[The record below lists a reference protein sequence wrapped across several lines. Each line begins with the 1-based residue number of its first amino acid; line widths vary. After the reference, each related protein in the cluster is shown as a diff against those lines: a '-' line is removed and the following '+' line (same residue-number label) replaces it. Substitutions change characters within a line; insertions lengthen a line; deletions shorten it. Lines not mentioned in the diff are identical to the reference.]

1 MNCIFCDIA
10 TKRVHTNSW
19 IEIDAIK
26 KEELEIKLKERI
38 KIKCKERSRIWKYK
52 KIEYLVLLVW
62 Q

>member
-19 IEIDAIK
+19 IKMDAIN

-38 KIKCKERSRIWKYK
+38 KTK
-52 KIEYLVLLVW
+52 L
-62 Q
+62 